1 MRTGGG
7 EEEKGRWGGVCE
19 NVAPEI
25 GKHLLFDL
33 TQNSGDRVLLDL
45 EIAIYATNWQKI
57 IKLQQTRNS
66 PPMRGVIS
74 EHSIS
79 TQPIYH

>member
-7 EEEKGRWGGVCE
+7 GGGGGGEEEEKGRWGGVCE

-33 TQNSGDRVLLDL
+33 TQNSRDRALLDL
-45 EIAIYATNWQKI
+45 ENCYIRY
-57 IKLQQTRNS
+57 KLAEDNQT
-66 PPMRGVIS
+66 
-74 EHSIS
+74 
-79 TQPIYH
+79 